1 MCFPA
6 VFAALGASATT
17 AATLSTVAG
26 VAGTAFSAIG
36 AMQQAQA
43 AQDQANYNAVVAEN
57 NAKLAEYKAQDAQQ
71 RGELEAQKVQRE
83 AAQLRGAQRA
93 TMAARGLSLS
103 EGTPLSLLEQ
113 TDYFSA
119 TDVATT
125 RTNAG
130 KEAWANRV
138 QKANFETEA
147 MSNRA
152 AASSINPLMAGAT
165 SLISSASK
173 VADKWYTPSAGAAV
187 NSGSSWSVSN
197 GGGYGRFY

>member
-6 VFAALGASATT
+6 AFIALGASAST
-17 AATLSTVAG
+17 AATLSTVAS

-36 AMQQAQA
+36 AMNQAQA
-43 AQDQANYNAVVAEN
+43 AQDQANYNAAVAEN

-93 TMAARGLSLS
+93 TMAARGLSLG

-119 TDVATT
+119 TDVATA
-125 RTNAG
+125 RTNAA
-130 KEAWANRV
+130 KESWAARV

-147 MSNRA
+147 MSSTNTAR
-152 AASSINPLMAGAT
+152 SIDPLMAGAT

-173 VADKWYTPSAGAAV
+173 VADKWYTPTASV
-187 NSGSSWSVSN
+187 SSGGSWSTSN